1 MPRASF
7 AEQLNESLSVLH
19 ALHAQ
24 TGTIEQII
32 ALICAAVLRGQT
44 IFSCGNGGSA
54 TDALHLAEEL
64 VGRYRSNRRPLPGV
78 CLGADAPAL
87 TCIAND
93 FGFEQV
99 FARQLLALARPG
111 DVLVCFSTGGTSP
124 NILAALQAATERE
137 VIRIALLGKDGGM
150 ARALAD
156 HAIVV
161 ASHSSARIQEAH
173 TLLLHA
179 ICEEIEQAITT

>member
-1 MPRASF
+1 MPGACF
-7 AEQLNESLSVLH
+7 EEQLNESLSVLQS
-19 ALHAQ
+19 LREQ
-24 TGTIEQII
+24 TSAIEQVI
-32 ALICAAVLRGQT
+32 ALISAAMLRGQT

-87 TCIAND
+87 TCIGND
-93 FGFEQV
+93 FGFEQI

-111 DVLVCFSTGGTSP
+111 DVLVCFSTSGASP
-124 NILAALQAATERE
+124 NILAALHAAAERE
-137 VIRIALLGKDGGM
+137 VTRIALLGKDGGA

-161 ASHSSARIQEAH
+161 ASHNSARIQEAH
-173 TLLLHA
+173 TFLLHT
-179 ICEEIEQAITT
+179 ICEKIEQSFTG